1 MLNYLNALHA
11 SLSVYYVS
19 SGRQYDAQDDDA
31 YDDDEIPSSNEFNY
45 GVIFNS
51 FFFSS
56 EFRKRKIFGQMNMT
70 AGKRILFHF
79 AKCD

>member
-19 SGRQYDAQDDDA
+19 SRRQYDAQDDDA
-31 YDDDEIPSSNEFNY
+31 HDDEIPSSNEFNY

-51 FFFSS
+51 FFSS
-56 EFRKRKIFGQMNMT
+56 EFRKRKLFGQMNMT
-70 AGKRILFHF
+70 AAKKVLFHF
-79 AKCD
+79 AKCDYV